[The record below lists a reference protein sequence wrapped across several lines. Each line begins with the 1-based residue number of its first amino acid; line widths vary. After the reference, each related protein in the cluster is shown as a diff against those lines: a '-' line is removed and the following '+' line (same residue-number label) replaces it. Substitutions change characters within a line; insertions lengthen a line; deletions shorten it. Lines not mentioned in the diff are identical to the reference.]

1 LGDFLEDYVRKH
13 RRFRWAVVHGEF

>member
-13 RRFRWAVVHGEF
+13 RRFRWAVVHGDI